1 LAAFFH
7 LNVRVNQLPNPA
19 LVTQRAAQRLPR
31 IPLLLL
37 CAAYVLPGLI
47 GRDPW
52 KSADITAFGYMVAM
66 AEGRTS
72 WLAPTVGG
80 LPVDTALLPHWLG
93 AVFIQLLPWFGAPFA
108 ARVPFAI
115 LLALTL
121 VLIWYTTFHLARS
134 EAAQPLPFAFGGE
147 ANAVDYAR
155 ALADGALLALIA
167 SLGLLQLG
175 HETTP
180 ELAQL
185 CAVALYLW
193 SLAAAPY
200 RATRTRIAVIAALS
214 LLAASGAP
222 AMAVAMGALGAL
234 VCARSDDGQTR
245 RFAPWVVGATVLAAF
260 VAQLLGQWALRFS
273 LQPDSIELF
282 RLGRLLLWFPWPAW
296 LLALWTLWR
305 WRRQLRQRHIA
316 LPLVTVLVSLVA
328 CIGMGGWD
336 RALMLA
342 LPGLAVLA
350 AFALPTM
357 QRSVSAAVDWFSV
370 FFFSV
375 TAIAMWVV
383 YAAMQTG
390 FPAKTL
396 SNVMKLWPG
405 FVPRFSAIELAIA
418 LAATAAWLALV
429 RWRTGRHQNALW
441 KSLVLP
447 ASGVAL
453 CWLLLFSLGL
463 PLLDYARSYR
473 PWVDRVAR
481 HVPRGACVVAPGL
494 GRAPSAAL
502 EYFGGLTVD
511 GRPDAPLDRCE
522 FLLQQSSTAR
532 PAQAPAGWV
541 RIASERRP
549 ADRNVE
555 TAIFRRK
562 T

>member
-1 LAAFFH
+1 LFCLH
-7 LNVRVNQLPNPA
+7 HSRVNHLNPA

-31 IPLLLL
+31 LSLLLL
-37 CAAYVLPGLI
+37 CAAYVLPGLA

-80 LPVDTALLPHWLG
+80 LPIDTALLPHWLG
-93 AVFIQLLPWFGAPFA
+93 AVFIKLLPWFGAPFA

-121 VLIWYTTFHLARS
+121 VLIWNTTFQLARS

-147 ANAVDYAR
+147 ANPVDYAR
-155 ALADGALLALIA
+155 SLADGALLALIA

-185 CAVALYLW
+185 SAVALYMW

-200 RATRTRIAVIAALS
+200 RGARARAGVVAALS

-222 AMAVAMGALGAL
+222 AMAVAMGLLGGI
-234 VCARSDDGQTR
+234 VCVRSDDTRTR
-245 RFAPWVVGATVLAAF
+245 RFAPWVFGATALAAI
-260 VAQLLGQWALRFS
+260 VAELLGQWALRFTLRADS
-273 LQPDSIELF
+273 LELF
-282 RLGRLLLWFPWPAW
+282 QLGRLLLWFPWPAW
-296 LLALWTLWR
+296 LLAVWTLWR
-305 WRRQLRQRHIA
+305 WRGHLLQRHIA
-316 LPLVTVLVSLVA
+316 VPLISVLVSLVA
-328 CIGMGGWD
+328 CIAMGGSD

-357 QRSVSAAVDWFSV
+357 KRNMSAAIDWFSV
-370 FFFSV
+370 FFF
-375 TAIAMWVV
+375 TLAAIGLWVV

-390 FPAKTL
+390 VPAKTL
-396 SNVMKLWPG
+396 ANVMKLWPG
-405 FVPRFSAIELAIA
+405 FVPRFSAVQLIVA
-418 LAATAAWLALV
+418 LAATAAWLMLV

-453 CWLLLFSLGL
+453 CWLLLLTLGL
-463 PLLDYARSYR
+463 PLLDYARGFR
-473 PWVDRVAR
+473 PWVERVAR
-481 HVPRGACVVAPGL
+481 HVPRGACVLAPGL

-502 EYFGGLTVD
+502 EYFGGLEVD
-511 GRPDAPLDRCE
+511 ARPGAALDRCN
-522 FLLQQSSTAR
+522 FLLLQSSSAR

-541 RIASERRP
+541 RVASERRP
-549 ADRNVE
+549 ADRDVA
-555 TAIFRRK
+555 TLIFRRRS
-562 T
+562 